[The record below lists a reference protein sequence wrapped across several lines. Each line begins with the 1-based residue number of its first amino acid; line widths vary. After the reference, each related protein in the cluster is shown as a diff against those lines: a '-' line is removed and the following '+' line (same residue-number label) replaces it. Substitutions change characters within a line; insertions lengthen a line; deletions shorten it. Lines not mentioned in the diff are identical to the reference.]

1 MCYKFHTG
9 SEFSTQLPDSTSATQ
24 SCLTLQPRGR
34 GRPPGFSVHGI
45 LQARI
50 LELGDISQIQVL
62 LTSKWTYPS
71 ISWPVPIRDSTDT
84 PKSHNS
90 SKIKLNAAF
99 THTYTPA
106 SITHTHTPMS
116 LTGGQRHTHTYVSHW
131 RSESHRLPPSP
142 ESSCPKLLPSPSS
155 FLNPEDLSQST
166 LGWGVFHL
174 TQPPKCLYS

>member
-106 SITHTHTPMS
+106 SITHTHTPLCLSLEVRDTHTPMS
-116 LTGGQRHTHTYVSHW
+116 LTGGQSPTACHPAQSPVVLNSFPP
-131 RSESHRLPPSP
+131 LP
-142 ESSCPKLLPSPSS
+142 
-155 FLNPEDLSQST
+155 LS
-166 LGWGVFHL
+166 
-174 TQPPKCLYS
+174 

>member
-45 LQARI
+45 LQARR

-106 SITHTHTPMS
+106 SITHTHT
-116 LTGGQRHTHTYVSHW
+116 HTHARTHTHPK
-131 RSESHRLPPSP
+131 HRRNSYIRTQYQKPPN
-142 ESSCPKLLPSPSS
+142 
-155 FLNPEDLSQST
+155 NPI
-166 LGWGVFHL
+166 
-174 TQPPKCLYS
+174 KK